1 MVNIYDKNPIYMS
14 KKFNKFETLCEKA
27 FTHHSN
33 GGFRTNTPVKLR
45 PEFFNSDFYKTRYQ
59 TDSLFDTW
67 LRGCIQQNPNLFFF
81 IHDIAANSTNASA
94 KDANDL
100 AGSNYIILT
109 LKMDPRTLQAPT
121 EYNEFSVPGDFNLI
135 EVLDFGINLPPVQG
149 VPNKYEN
156 YEAYTQSKPVPANP
170 DDFKA
175 LGNQPMDNKLPVAQT
190 SIPASPAIAK
200 KYFTGPTRS
209 KKNGPKKLK
218 K

>member
-1 MVNIYDKNPIYMS
+1 VVNIYDKNPIYMS

-59 TDSLFDTW
+59 QDSAFDQW
-67 LRGCIQQNPNLFFF
+67 LRGCIGQNPNVFFF
-81 IHDIAANSTNASA
+81 IHDIAGNSTNASA

-100 AGSNYIILT
+100 AGSEYVILT
-109 LKMDPRTLQAPT
+109 LKTDPRSLQSPT
-121 EYNEFSVPGDFNLI
+121 EYNEFSVPGDYKLI

-156 YEAYTQSKPVPANP
+156 YDSYSQSKPVPANP
-170 DDFKA
+170 DAFKE
-175 LGNQPMDNKLPVAQT
+175 LGNQPMDNKLAKANT

-200 KYFTGPTRS
+200 KYFTGPKKS
-209 KKNGPKKLK
+209 KKNGPKKL
-218 K
+218 

>member
-1 MVNIYDKNPIYMS
+1 MS

-59 TDSLFDTW
+59 QDSAFDQW
-67 LRGCIQQNPNLFFF
+67 LRGCTGQNPNIFFF
-81 IHDIAANSTNASA
+81 IHDIAGNSTNASA

-100 AGSNYIILT
+100 AGSEYVILT
-109 LKMDPRTLQAPT
+109 LKTDPRSLQSPT
-121 EYNEFSVPGDFNLI
+121 EYNEFSVPGDYKLI

-156 YEAYTQSKPVPANP
+156 YDSYSQSKPVPANP
-170 DDFKA
+170 DAFKE
-175 LGNQPMDNKLPVAQT
+175 LGNHPMDNELATANT

-200 KYFTGPTRS
+200 KYFTGPKKS
-209 KKNGPKKLK
+209 KKNGPKKL
-218 K
+218 

>member
-1 MVNIYDKNPIYMS
+1 VVNIYDKNPIYMS

-59 TDSLFDTW
+59 QDSAFDQW
-67 LRGCIQQNPNLFFF
+67 LRGCTGQNPNLFFF
-81 IHDIAANSTNASA
+81 IHDIAGNSTNASA

-100 AGSNYIILT
+100 AGSEYVILT
-109 LKMDPRTLQAPT
+109 LKTDPRSLQSPT
-121 EYNEFSVPGDFNLI
+121 EYNEFSVPGDYKLI

-156 YEAYTQSKPVPANP
+156 YDSYSQSKPVPANP
-170 DDFKA
+170 DAFKE
-175 LGNQPMDNKLPVAQT
+175 LGNHPMDNELATANT

-200 KYFTGPTRS
+200 KYFTGPKKS
-209 KKNGPKKLK
+209 KKNGPKKL
-218 K
+218 

>member
-1 MVNIYDKNPIYMS
+1 MS

-59 TDSLFDTW
+59 QDSAFDQW
-67 LRGCIQQNPNLFFF
+67 LRGCTGQNPNLFFF
-81 IHDIAANSTNASA
+81 IHDIAGNSTNASA

-100 AGSNYIILT
+100 AGSEYVILT
-109 LKMDPRTLQAPT
+109 LKTDPRSLQSPT
-121 EYNEFSVPGDFNLI
+121 EYNEFSVPGDYKLI

-156 YEAYTQSKPVPANP
+156 YDSYSQSKPVPANP
-170 DDFKA
+170 DAFKE
-175 LGNQPMDNKLPVAQT
+175 LGNHPMDNELATANT

-200 KYFTGPTRS
+200 KYFTGPKKS
-209 KKNGPKKLK
+209 KKNGPKKL
-218 K
+218 